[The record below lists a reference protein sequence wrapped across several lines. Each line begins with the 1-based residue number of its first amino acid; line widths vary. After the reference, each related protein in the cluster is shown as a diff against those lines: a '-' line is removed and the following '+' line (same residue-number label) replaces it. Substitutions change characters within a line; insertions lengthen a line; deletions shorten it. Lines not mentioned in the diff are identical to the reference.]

1 MGATPTPTPNAA
13 RSSDARALPRTVP
26 APVRS
31 VLVIVSDIDRSVS
44 FYRDVLGLHV
54 SLGEDQV
61 AVLTSDGAP
70 STIVLL
76 RQAYRHA
83 IRAGREGIGIR
94 SVGFDVS
101 GTDELDE
108 VERRLRQG
116 GAFDRRDRVGAP
128 GHFEIVRGHDPDRL
142 PLAFFT
148 LDGAISPADAATL
161 AELLYQQ

>member
-1 MGATPTPTPNAA
+1 MAATPTSSTARKPGGDAA
-13 RSSDARALPRTVP
+13 RRGSP
-26 APVRS
+26 APIRS
-31 VLVIVSDIDRSVS
+31 ILVIVSDIDQSVR
-44 FYRDVLGLHV
+44 FYRDVLDLHV

-61 AVLTSDGAP
+61 AVLASGGAP

-83 IRAGREGIGIR
+83 VRAGREGIGVR

-108 VERRLRQG
+108 VERRLRRAE
-116 GAFDRRDRVGAP
+116 AFDRRDRVGPP

-148 LDGAISPADAATL
+148 LDGPLTAADAASL

>member
-1 MGATPTPTPNAA
+1 MGATPTPSTAHG
-13 RSSDARALPRTVP
+13 SDDKAVPRTVP

-44 FYRDVLGLHV
+44 FYRDVLDLRV
-54 SLGEDQV
+54 SLGEGQV
-61 AVLTSDGAP
+61 AVLTSEGAP

-108 VERRLRQG
+108 VERRLRRG

-148 LDGAISPADAATL
+148 LDGAITAADAATL